1 MIEFEDPFQ
10 YEKPQWIVEK
20 EREKRRAARAR
31 RLGRPIGK
39 WGGYRKGAGRKR
51 ERKYDHMVGI
61 NINRIQEQ
69 ILREMGNGDLSAG
82 VVALINEHI

>member
-1 MIEFEDPFQ
+1 MIELEDPFQ
-10 YEKPQWIVEK
+10 YEKPQWLVEK

-51 ERKYDHMVGI
+51 ERAYDHMVGI
-61 NINRIQEQ
+61 NINRVQEQ
-69 ILREMGNGDLSAG
+69 VLREMGNGDLSAG
-82 VVALINEHI
+82 VVALINQYI